1 MTINHSASK
10 TVIRAWVPAVIWLAF
25 IFFMSTATFSDEN
38 TSSFLDGI
46 FRALFPGIGIDQLTP
61 VKIVFRKGA
70 HVFEYFILGLLL
82 IRAVQ
87 ISTRRQ
93 WTCHLSFFVLLG
105 VLACALG
112 DEFHQSFLSSRT
124 GSIRDV
130 AIDATGGLFSQFV
143 TALRYRYR
151 HR

>member
-1 MTINHSASK
+1 
-10 TVIRAWVPAVIWLAF
+10 
-25 IFFMSTATFSDEN
+25 MSTATFSDEN
-38 TSSFLDGI
+38 TSSFVANIL
-46 FRALFPGIGIDQLTP
+46 RALFPGMGFDQLTLA
-61 VKIVFRKGA
+61 KTVFRKGA
-70 HVFEYFILGLLL
+70 HLFEYFILGLLL

-87 ISTRRQ
+87 ISTRSQ
-93 WTCHLSFFVLLG
+93 WTCRSSFFVLLG

-143 TALRYRYR
+143 SALRYRYWPR
-151 HR
+151 